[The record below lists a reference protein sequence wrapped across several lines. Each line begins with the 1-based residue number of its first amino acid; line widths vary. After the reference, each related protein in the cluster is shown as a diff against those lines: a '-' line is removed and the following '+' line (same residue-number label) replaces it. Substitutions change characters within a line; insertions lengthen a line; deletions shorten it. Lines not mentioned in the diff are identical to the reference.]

1 MIPVWAVCIAI
12 LAPAALLGVIAGATY
27 GSDYFDDTD
36 V

>member
-1 MIPVWAVCIAI
+1 MIPVWAVYIAI

-27 GSDYFDDTD
+27 GSDYFDDTN